1 MSVKYCNTHDVCIM
15 IVYTEVNNIC
25 GDDRMSKFANR
36 LRELRKEKNVNQQK
50 LSNYLGYGYTAIAN
64 YESGRNEP
72 SIDTICKI
80 ADYFDVT
87 VDYLIGHEDNPK
99 RVDAISKAESE
110 LIMRFRN
117 MDNEDQRILLEMA
130 KSLSSK
136 R

>member
-1 MSVKYCNTHDVCIM
+1 M
-15 IVYTEVNNIC
+15 IIYTGVNNVC
-25 GDDRMSKFANR
+25 GDDSMSKFANR

-99 RVDAISKAESE
+99 RVDAISKAEAE
-110 LIMRFRN
+110 LILNYRN
-117 MDNEDQRILLEMA
+117 INREDQRILLEMA
-130 KSLSSK
+130 KSLSLK
-136 R
+136 K